1 MSIIIAIIIFG
12 LIIAIHEFGH
22 FIVAKACNVKVNEF
36 AIGMGPVILKKKKK
50 ETQYSLRL
58 FPIGG
63 FCAMEGED
71 ESSDDSR
78 ALCKKPVHQRILI
91 CVAGAVMNIILGLL
105 LVLIMVS
112 TSENLL
118 IPKISGFA
126 KNSSSHETGL
136 NVGDRIVKV
145 NGMRIL
151 TVNDLSYCFTTD
163 DDGVF
168 DMVVVRN
175 GKKVNLSGVT
185 LVKDKGENGKGKIH
199 IDFAVTRDNKNVG
212 TVLSHTFKDTVSTA
226 KTIWISLGDLI
237 KGKYGLNDMSG
248 PVGIVSV
255 IGESMKPSNS
265 ANIAEMLQNLLY
277 LASFITIN
285 VGIFN
290 LLPLPA
296 LDGGRIMFLIIE
308 GVRGKPVKPEH
319 EGMVHFIGLALL
331 MVLMVVVTFND
342 IVKLI

>member
-1 MSIIIAIIIFG
+1 MSIIIAILIFG
-12 LIIAIHEFGH
+12 LIIAIHELGH
-22 FIVAKACNVKVNEF
+22 FLVAKACNVKVNEF
-36 AIGMGPVILKKKKK
+36 SIGMGPVILKKKKK
-50 ETQYSLRL
+50 ETQYSWRL

-63 FCAMEGED
+63 FCSMEGED

-78 ALCKKPVHQRILI
+78 ALCKKPVYQRILI
-91 CVAGAVMNIILGLL
+91 CVAGAVMNIILGLVI
-105 LVLIMVS
+105 VLIMVS

-126 KNSSSHETGL
+126 KNASSHETGL
-136 NVGDRIVKV
+136 NVGDKIVKV

-151 TVNDLSYCFTTD
+151 TINDLSYCFTTD
-163 DDGVF
+163 KDGIF
-168 DMVVVRN
+168 DMVVVRD
-175 GKKVNLSGVT
+175 GKKINLSGVT
-185 LVKDKGENGKGKIH
+185 LLKDKGQNGKGKIH
-199 IDFAVTRDNKNVG
+199 IDFAVTKDKKNVG
-212 TVLSHTFKDTVSTA
+212 AVLSHTFKDTISTA

-255 IGESMKPSNS
+255 IGDSMKPPNS
-265 ANIAEMLQNLLY
+265 ANFAEMMQNLLY

-331 MVLMVVVTFND
+331 MVLMVIVTFND
-342 IVKLI
+342 IIKLI